1 MKWRFNLLQINY
13 TRYMEVKVYIDYN
26 EETLKNS
33 LVLEPDVEM
42 PM

>member
-42 PM
+42 PL